1 MPATRNYFPKAHTLY
16 RAWRHWES
24 IWSWGNVLLGG
35 LSTGLGALVAANTK
49 TPFMCPA
56 WSVGVAVAVPILTFL
71 LSTLK
76 PQAQASAFK
85 TAGRE
90 LEKALH
96 VYEGDE
102 TKDDTYL
109 TDAIGRGIDI
119 LNKAAPP
126 S

>member
-1 MPATRNYFPKAHTLY
+1 MPVIRNYLPKARSLY
-16 RAWRHWES
+16 RAWRRWES

-49 TPFMCPA
+49 DPNLLGQQ
-56 WSVGVAVAVPILTFL
+56 WGVGIAIAVPILTFL
-71 LSTLK
+71 LTTLK
-76 PQAQASAFK
+76 PQAQASALK

-109 TDAIGRGIDI
+109 TEAISRGIDL
-119 LNKAAPP
+119 LNRAEPT
-126 S
+126 